1 MANADSTSGLE
12 KVRVSVSKAQR
23 FATDVL
29 VRTGMS
35 TDRAT
40 IVAGALI
47 LADLRGVDTH
57 GLNRLPG
64 YLDRIKAGVLEP
76 EPDLAFEQKTP
87 VCAYLDAKNTFGFI
101 AASVAFDKGI
111 SMADVYGVG
120 VVGIK
125 NSGHYGMAATY
136 LLQAIERGF
145 GAFAFTNAAR
155 SMPAWGS
162 KEALLGTSPFAVG
175 LPGGSKGDF
184 VLDMSPAVVARV
196 CIKPEHV
203 HLC

>member
-87 VCAYLDAKNTFGFI
+87 VCAYLDAKNAFGFI

-162 KEALLGTSPFAVG
+162 
-175 LPGGSKGDF
+175 
-184 VLDMSPAVVARV
+184 
-196 CIKPEHV
+196 
-203 HLC
+203 